1 MAHPSVERGK
11 PADYGQE
18 IVKRRSRVT
27 SSYVALDGC
36 HVLDF
41 GSGNGAQTVELLKHG
56 CSIVAC
62 DINHGDLKI
71 LAEYVRDNN
80 VEGVTPV
87 LYDGAALPFPDS
99 HFDVV
104 VSYAVLEH
112 VQDESQALEEIY
124 RVLKPGGDFVI
135 SVPNKC
141 WLFETH
147 GARLPLL
154 SWNRVPFFSWLP
166 KSIHSR
172 FARARIYRK
181 KDIVRTLEA
190 KQFNVLA
197 TSYITAPMD
206 VVRSPA
212 LQIFLRTVVFR
223 GDLTPLPFLSTE
235 VLAHCRKPGQ
245 RENS

>member
-1 MAHPSVERGK
+1 MAHQLVARGK

-18 IVKRRSRVT
+18 IVRRRSRVT
-27 SSYVALDGC
+27 SACVALAGC
-36 HVLDF
+36 RVLDF

-62 DINHGDLKI
+62 DIDERDLAVLTSYAREHCIGD
-71 LAEYVRDNN
+71 
-80 VEGVTPV
+80 VTAV
-87 LYDGAALPFPDS
+87 LYDGTTLPFPDG

-112 VQDESQALEEIY
+112 VEEESRALNEIH
-124 RVLKPGGDFVI
+124 RVLRPGGDLVI
-135 SVPNKC
+135 SVPNKW

-154 SWNRVPFFSWLP
+154 PWNRVPFFSWLP
-166 KSIHSR
+166 GPMHRR

-181 KDIVRTLEA
+181 AGFVRMLEA
-190 KQFNVLA
+190 HQFAVLA

-206 VVRSPA
+206 VIRSP
-212 LQIFLRTVVFR
+212 LLRNVLRTVVFR
-223 GDLTPLPFLSTE
+223 GDRSRLPFLSTE
-235 VLAHCRKPGQ
+235 VLAHCRRK
-245 RENS
+245 